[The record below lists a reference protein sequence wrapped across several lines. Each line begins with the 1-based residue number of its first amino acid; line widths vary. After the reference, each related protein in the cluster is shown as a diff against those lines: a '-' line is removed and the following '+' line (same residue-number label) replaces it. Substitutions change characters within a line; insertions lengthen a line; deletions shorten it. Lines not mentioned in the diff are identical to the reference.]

1 MSSSFY
7 VFPKLTGKER
17 RIRGIIDNL
26 IFLYGMDK
34 EYINFINVIL
44 PTSIL
49 GDNNLT
55 PLERLLL
62 ISILSLCKQKGY
74 CWATNEYFAELFGV
88 RKQTISKSISSL
100 FKNNYVELKFD
111 NSEKNN
117 SKRIIKISEALTKI
131 ILGIKE
137 NMNTSI
143 NKNHNQYNRYNH
155 KRKNIINEIYT
166 RDEDG
171 NEYWNGKKI
180 ESNEATQEEIEEL
193 ENLLKEFRD

>member
-1 MSSSFY
+1 
-7 VFPKLTGKER
+7 
-17 RIRGIIDNL
+17 
-26 IFLYGMDK
+26 MDK
-34 EYINFINVIL
+34 EYISFINVIL

-49 GDNNLT
+49 GDNNIT

-62 ISILSLCKQKGY
+62 ISILFLCKQKGY
-74 CWATNEYFAELFGV
+74 CWATNDYFVELFNV
-88 RKQTISKSISSL
+88 RKQTIPKSISSL
-100 FKNNYVELKFD
+100 SKNNYVELKFD

-117 SKRIIKISEALTKI
+117 SKQIIKISEALTKI

-143 NKNHNQYNRYNH
+143 NENHNQYNRYNN
-155 KRKNIINEIYT
+155 KRKNIINKIYT
-166 RDEDG
+166 RDEER

-193 ENLLKEFRD
+193 ENLLKEFRE

>member
-7 VFPKLTGKER
+7 AFLKITGKER
-17 RIRGIIDNL
+17 RIRTSIDNL
-26 IFLYGMDK
+26 IFLYEMDK

-44 PTSIL
+44 PISIL
-49 GDNNLT
+49 GDSNLT

-74 CWATNEYFAELFGV
+74 CWATNEYFAELFNV

-100 FKNNYVELKFD
+100 SKNNYIELKFD
-111 NSEKNN
+111 NSEKNS
-117 SKRIIKISEALTKI
+117 SKRIIKISNTLTKI

-137 NMNTSI
+137 NMNTI
-143 NKNHNQYNRYNH
+143 VNKNHNQYNKYN
-155 KRKNIINEIYT
+155 KKKNIINEIYT
-166 RDEDG
+166 RDEEG

-180 ESNEATQEEIEEL
+180 ESKEATQDEIEEL
-193 ENLLKEFRD
+193 ENLLKEFRE

>member
-1 MSSSFY
+1 
-7 VFPKLTGKER
+7 
-17 RIRGIIDNL
+17 
-26 IFLYGMDK
+26 MDK

-49 GDNNLT
+49 GDNNIT

-74 CWATNEYFAELFGV
+74 CWATNEYFAELFNV

-100 FKNNYVELKFD
+100 SKNNYIELKFD

-131 ILGIKE
+131 ISGIKE
-137 NMNTSI
+137 NMNTSV
-143 NKNHNQYNRYNH
+143 NKNLNQYNKYNN
-155 KRKNIINEIYT
+155 KKKNIINEIYT
-166 RDEDG
+166 RDEEG

-180 ESNEATQEEIEEL
+180 ESKEATQEEIEEL

>member
-7 VFPKLTGKER
+7 VFLKLTGKER

-62 ISILSLCKQKGY
+62 IDIVSLCKQKGY
-74 CWATNEYFAELFGV
+74 CWATNEYFV
-88 RKQTISKSISSL
+88 
-100 FKNNYVELKFD
+100 
-111 NSEKNN
+111 
-117 SKRIIKISEALTKI
+117 
-131 ILGIKE
+131 
-137 NMNTSI
+137 
-143 NKNHNQYNRYNH
+143 
-155 KRKNIINEIYT
+155 
-166 RDEDG
+166 
-171 NEYWNGKKI
+171 
-180 ESNEATQEEIEEL
+180 
-193 ENLLKEFRD
+193 